1 MVKKLNITHEIVIK
15 KTEIIRLENEIS
27 ERFTRPFSI
36 YTQVGIFALAMAAKL
51 CKGVKQLMFL
61 PVTWLVHV
69 ASYEETC
76 L

>member
-1 MVKKLNITHEIVIK
+1 MKFRKDLRDHLAY
-15 KTEIIRLENEIS
+15 IRRS
-27 ERFTRPFSI
+27 AF
-36 YTQVGIFALAMAAKL
+36 FALAMAAKL